1 MNEGMTVFFT
11 GLSGSGKSTLSELLF
26 EQLSEYRKDL
36 VTLLDGDK
44 IRQDNF
50 KQLGY
55 SRQDRVL
62 NITRVADMAKDITKN
77 KQVAICALIS
87 PYQDIRQ
94 IVREKIEEHGIFVE
108 VYVSTPLSVCEKR
121 DKKGL
126 YAKARQGSI
135 KDFTGISAPYEEPL
149 NYDIKIDTS
158 NLSPEECVKK
168 ITLYLI
174 EKGYIN

>member
-1 MNEGMTVFFT
+1 MNVGLTVFFT

-26 EQLSEYRKDL
+26 EQLSKYRNNP

-44 IRQDNF
+44 IRQDNV
-50 KQLGY
+50 KKLGY

-62 NITRVADMAKDITKN
+62 NITRVADIAKDITKN
-77 KQVAICALIS
+77 NHVAICALIS

-94 IVREKIEEHGIFVE
+94 IVREKVEKYGVFVE

-126 YAKARQGSI
+126 YAKARNGSI
-135 KDFTGISAPYEEPL
+135 KNFTGISAPYEAPL

-158 NLSPEECVKK
+158 NISPEECVQN
-168 ITLYLI
+168 IMHYLL
-174 EKGYIN
+174 EKEYIN